1 MKQESVPVVNVE
13 VKVHHQKQ
21 EEQADVK
28 MQDQASPQVKQDQV
42 LAIDKAGGAALVNS
56 RFDLEQEIE
65 RQFVKRESS
74 FDLVI
79 NNEDRNMSSAM

>member
-1 MKQESVPVVNVE
+1 M
-13 VKVHHQKQ
+13 
-21 EEQADVK
+21 
-28 MQDQASPQVKQDQV
+28 